1 MGMPANNRVLYMPV
15 RGQARSCRQIR
26 FEQAELTGSRRIP
39 GRDHTREN
47 YTPVLL
53 WSKLEV
59 TEPHEAKPMTDEQS
73 TREKWLRAYDDMMV
87 RVKTAIE
94 EAEESTLPP
103 LKRYID
109 KARDTAVEL
118 EELTRDEAERI
129 AYFLER
135 DLEDAGKHMA
145 ESGHELGDWLR
156 FDIGLI
162 EDRLLDVL
170 MKVADHTRLDMLQFE
185 RDLKEGPP
193 YNTGEV
199 TGPGTLECV
208 SCGDVIRFHAT
219 GYIPECP
226 SCGHTVFRRKTVTDE
241 I

>member
-1 MGMPANNRVLYMPV
+1 
-15 RGQARSCRQIR
+15 
-26 FEQAELTGSRRIP
+26 
-39 GRDHTREN
+39 
-47 YTPVLL
+47 
-53 WSKLEV
+53 
-59 TEPHEAKPMTDEQS
+59 MTDEQS

-170 MKVADHTRLDMLQFE
+170 LKVADHTRLDMLQFE

>member
-1 MGMPANNRVLYMPV
+1 
-15 RGQARSCRQIR
+15 
-26 FEQAELTGSRRIP
+26 
-39 GRDHTREN
+39 
-47 YTPVLL
+47 
-53 WSKLEV
+53 
-59 TEPHEAKPMTDEQS
+59 MTDEKS

-94 EAEESTLPP
+94 EAEESTLPAI
-103 LKRYID
+103 KHHIAS
-109 KARDTAVEL
+109 ARDTAVEL
-118 EELTRDEAERI
+118 GELTRDEAERI

-170 MKVADHTRLDMLQFE
+170 LKVADHTRLDMLQFE
-185 RDLKEGPP
+185 RDLNEGPP
-193 YNTGEV
+193 YNAGEV
-199 TGPGTLECV
+199 TGPGTLECA
-208 SCGDVIRFHAT
+208 SCGAVIRFHAT

>member
-1 MGMPANNRVLYMPV
+1 
-15 RGQARSCRQIR
+15 
-26 FEQAELTGSRRIP
+26 
-39 GRDHTREN
+39 
-47 YTPVLL
+47 
-53 WSKLEV
+53 
-59 TEPHEAKPMTDEQS
+59 MTDDKS

-94 EAEESTLPP
+94 EAEESTLPVIT
-103 LKRYID
+103 RHIA

-135 DLEDAGKHMA
+135 DLVDAGRHMA

-162 EDRLLDVL
+162 EDRLLDAL
-170 MKVADHTRLDMLQFE
+170 LKAADRTRLDMLQFE
-185 RDLKEGPP
+185 DDLEEGPT
-193 YNTGEV
+193 YNTGEI

-208 SCGDVIRFHAT
+208 ACGTDIRFHAT
-219 GYIPECP
+219 GYIPDCP
-226 SCGHTVFRRKTVTDE
+226 NCGHTVFRRKSVSDE
-241 I
+241 L